1 MATADDVRIIEKE
14 VQGVAEAIE
23 NIAGPK
29 SLVVLA
35 AVSKDALSRVQSKHF
50 AGTVRITTEDNIP
63 DTVTALSRSYPQS
76 RLAVIRSAE
85 FSSSSM
91 KIEVPSVFKSLDIIT
106 AAGHDLYLTS
116 DSSFCG
122 ISLTKWN
129 SRSSYYAS
137 YELTLRSNVYLE
149 LPDYEFAEKDVR
161 PHFKFEDEGDV
172 ANAAVIIKKDMEDG
186 PPMNVSSKQSNVLPW
201 LAAGAGA
208 TAGAATAVG
217 MVSSFKFSAWGA
229 YVSYGPLTAATGY
242 ATGTGSLAIV
252 GGAVGVGVA
261 AAVYFIPWRK
271 LATWAVKA
279 WDLFLVFVKSVWNFF
294 KRAWQLFLGFL
305 KGVIKAIKMFAVTV
319 GGIFSWGAK
328 SVYSSIFGSSSSG
341 QGMEKPMQF

>member
-1 MATADDVRIIEKE
+1 M
-14 VQGVAEAIE
+14 
-23 NIAGPK
+23 
-29 SLVVLA
+29 
-35 AVSKDALSRVQSKHF
+35 
-50 AGTVRITTEDNIP
+50 
-63 DTVTALSRSYPQS
+63 
-76 RLAVIRSAE
+76 
-85 FSSSSM
+85 
-91 KIEVPSVFKSLDIIT
+91 
-106 AAGHDLYLTS
+106 
-116 DSSFCG
+116 
-122 ISLTKWN
+122 
-129 SRSSYYAS
+129 
-137 YELTLRSNVYLE
+137 YLE